1 MYADDTSISF
11 AASSQT
17 DLETKINM
25 ELDNF
30 NLWLKANKRSLNVA
44 KIEFMGIGSRQKLQ
58 TQKDSTIDIHIEGR
72 EINKVDYTKSL
83 GLYIDDNLTW
93 KKHTSEI
100 SKRCPL
106 VLAHLRE

>member
-1 MYADDTSISF
+1 MYADDTSNSF
-11 AASSQT
+11 TASSQT

-44 KIEFMGIGSRQKLQ
+44 KTEFMVIGSRQKLQ